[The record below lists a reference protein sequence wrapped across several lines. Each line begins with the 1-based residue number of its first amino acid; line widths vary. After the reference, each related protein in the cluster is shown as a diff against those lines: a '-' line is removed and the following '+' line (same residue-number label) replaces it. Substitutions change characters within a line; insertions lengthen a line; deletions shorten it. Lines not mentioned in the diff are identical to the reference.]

1 MQGHRER
8 IDRLDE
14 LVADVR
20 SRGIAGCYAEDERS
34 DGRHVRIGGR
44 DLVNF
49 ASCSYLGLELDPRLI
64 EGAVEAVRAH
74 GVETSSSRAYLS
86 SSLYSRAESLLG
98 EIFQAPIVVSNPT
111 SAAALAIHEIARR
124 LGERAGG
131 FAPRRVMRT
140 LAQRFRQGM
149 NPRPIP

>member
-49 ASCSYLGLELDPRLI
+49 ASCSYLGLELGTLTPLFVI
-64 EGAVEAVRAH
+64 F
-74 GVETSSSRAYLS
+74 YN
-86 SSLYSRAESLLG
+86 LLWG
-98 EIFQAPIVVSNPT
+98 LVTASWLKLT
-111 SAAALAIHEIARR
+111 RD
-124 LGERAGG
+124 
-131 FAPRRVMRT
+131 
-140 LAQRFRQGM
+140 
-149 NPRPIP
+149 